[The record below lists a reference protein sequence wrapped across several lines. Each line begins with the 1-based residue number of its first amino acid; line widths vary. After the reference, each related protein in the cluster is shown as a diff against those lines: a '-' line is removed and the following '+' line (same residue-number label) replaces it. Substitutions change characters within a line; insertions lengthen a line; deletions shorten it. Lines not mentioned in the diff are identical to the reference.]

1 MVGYAGYKDTS
12 IATTTMTAIM
22 KNMEKLVRLEETGG
36 DTAELARTVVDAL
49 PNTSA
54 VWAFRQVVLIRQ
66 SQKRLEK
73 AIAKAQGVVDKAI
86 EEAKAAA
93 VYRARGA
100 PPLKEPAASVAAKAE
115 IKGLEAEIAAIE
127 ENNAMLLRIVRD
139 QIRDMDEMRDIRQWR
154 SLGGPMPGHL
164 EARIQ
169 QWYEEKAEE
178 LGLGEEQ
185 ESPVR
190 PEVDVLDWHYTGPMD
205 PVVEKPIAPAEP
217 VAVVEEPARMRV
229 SYVIPPSETAM
240 QRRQRLL
247 FPGIWRK
254 TAERVMIPA

>member
-1 MVGYAGYKDTS
+1 
-12 IATTTMTAIM
+12 M
-22 KNMEKLVRLEETGG
+22 KNMEKLVRLEEAGG
-36 DTAELARTVVDAL
+36 DAEEITRLTSAVADAL
-49 PNTSA
+49 PTASA

-115 IKGLEAEIAAIE
+115 IKGLEAEITAIE
-127 ENNAMLLRIVRD
+127 EKNAMLLRVVRD

-169 QWYEEKAEE
+169 DWYEEKAEE
-178 LGLGEEQ
+178 LGLDEEQ
-185 ESPVR
+185 ASPVR
-190 PEVDVLDWHYTGPMD
+190 LAVDVLDWHYTGPMD

-247 FPGIWRK
+247 FRGVWRK